1 MSEHRDADRGVVRV
15 VVGGQ
20 FGSESKG
27 AVAAWLAQ
35 LEPRP
40 PVVVRVAGPNAG
52 HTTYGVLDGRPWV
65 LRSIP
70 VAAVTR
76 LDARLVVCAGSELD
90 PRVLAHE
97 IRQLQEA
104 GYDVV
109 SRLVL
114 DAQATWMLPEYGQQ
128 EQQLDMQGRLGSTSK
143 GIGAARAARIMRT
156 APLVGDMVPQDPELA
171 AWGLQVHPD
180 TSALLGEALAG
191 GNIVV
196 EGTQGFGLGLHAG
209 FYPQCTS
216 SDCRAID
223 FLAMAGIS
231 PWDPRVRRVEPWVV
245 CRTHPIRTAGNSGP
259 LVGETSWEQ
268 LSQQSGGYVQPEL
281 TSVTRKIR
289 RVGSWDPELVRRAV
303 AANGGPEVCRL
314 YLGFVDYLDPSVAG
328 VTDPLGLTEPVLRF
342 AAQVGRQVGRLPDA
356 VGTGPDS
363 RVDLR
368 GLPPDRWLG
377 PAAVDLPGPA
387 LDVPSSR

>member
-1 MSEHRDADRGVVRV
+1 MSEQLDQSRGVLRV

-35 LEPRP
+35 LEPRA

-52 HTTYGVLDGRPWV
+52 HTAYGVLDGRPWV

-70 VAAVTR
+70 AAAVSR
-76 LDARLVVCAGSELD
+76 PDAQLVIAAGSELD
-90 PRVLAHE
+90 PRVLAQE
-97 IRQLQEA
+97 IRDLQQA

-114 DAQATWMLPEYGQQ
+114 DAQATWMLPEYGLQ
-128 EQQLDMQGRLGSTSK
+128 EQQLGMQGRLGSTSK

-156 APLVGDMVPQDPELA
+156 APLVGDQLPRDPELA
-171 AWGLQVHPD
+171 PWGLQVHPD
-180 TSALLGEALAG
+180 TSVLLGDALRET
-191 GNIVV
+191 NVII

-231 PWDPRVRRVEPWVV
+231 PWDPRVQLVEPWVV
-245 CRTHPIRTAGNSGP
+245 CRTFPIRVAGNSGP
-259 LVGETSWEQ
+259 LAGETSWEQ
-268 LSQQSGGYVQPEL
+268 LGEQTGGYIRPEL
-281 TSVTRKIR
+281 TSVTHKVR
-289 RVGSWDPELVRRAV
+289 RVGTWDPELVRRAL
-303 AANGGPEVCRL
+303 AANGGAQVCRL

-328 VTDPLGLTEPVLRF
+328 ATEPGQLTEPVLQFVRTI
-342 AAQVGRQVGRLPDA
+342 AQQLGCLPDA
-356 VGTGPDS
+356 LGTGPAS

-368 GLPPDRWLG
+368 GWDPEQWLVDPV
-377 PAAVDLPGPA
+377 PAQGTRA
-387 LDVPSSR
+387 